1 MNAAWPRVGRG
12 APARSALALA
22 LVIGGCASVEQP
34 SPPQAQ
40 APARRPAYK
49 QKPPPI
55 PTRPLNVAA
64 DCSFKDPTGYRGVMK
79 LKVAGA
85 DVKTFEA
92 RVDVPRKGVCRFDL
106 KDFRQTATLP
116 NVALRANGSSCVVHM
131 WEQGSR
137 VTVAFNNCQN
147 MCSGDAYTYLWPI
160 LANSRTGSCG

>member
-1 MNAAWPRVGRG
+1 MSVAGPRIGRSAAAWT
-12 APARSALALA
+12 AFALALA
-22 LVIGGCASVEQP
+22 IGGCASVERP
-34 SPPQAQ
+34 TP
-40 APARRPAYK
+40 APAQERSSAQK

-55 PTRPLNVAA
+55 PTRALNVAA

-79 LKVAGA
+79 LNVSGA
-85 DVKTFEA
+85 DVKAFEA
-92 RVDVPRKGVCRFDL
+92 RVDVPNKGVCRFDL

-116 NVALRANGSSCVVHM
+116 NVALRAHGSSCVVHM

-160 LANSRTGSCG
+160 LANARNGSCG

>member
-106 KDFRQTATLP
+106 KDFHTVVLENGAVPLTVLEQL
-116 NVALRANGSSCVVHM
+116 VDEWIRARAG
-131 WEQGSR
+131 
-137 VTVAFNNCQN
+137 
-147 MCSGDAYTYLWPI
+147 
-160 LANSRTGSCG
+160 